1 MGVSGL
7 ADGFL
12 AGFGTMD
19 NYYRGKRAD
28 ERADKDI
35 SLREAAVEY
44 GKERDAVADK
54 RYDDET
60 NYKRE
65 RDAVG
70 DEQWNKTHALN
81 EMSTNATIANQ
92 RARLVLDQARYK
104 QDSELH
110 KLTMQQHQAKG
121 ILEGNQALFA
131 SGFDHFTNTGEITPE
146 LQALYKQNPDL
157 FKAGGLLGQYNYSNY
172 ADGKML
178 QQSRVAIGK
187 IDRLVNAWGSG
198 EIGALNN
205 APEPTGNIEADAKAH
220 QAWEAK
226 NKKSIEMLNDPEFIP
241 ALGSMFASEIQ
252 KGVGEKTADGRV
264 IVGKELDSI
273 VPHPNGLV
281 FNVKVKYD
289 NGQTDVKP
297 ITEGRSSDPKDPPKF
312 IDPKYLMEQVSGKA
326 NTYAVLTKA
335 AQNNMRQVGQN
346 HGFIEGVDKKGL
358 NTALDKIS
366 ESRSKALSALSRN
379 ESMSPEE
386 RAVELDRINKIHD
399 IEEQKARERFGASA
413 PASAGQQGAGQ
424 QGGGDAQSQ
433 LSRIYKGKQDLQPI
447 IDDALGLGVPAE
459 TVLGFLNEGK
469 SGEDAL
475 KREIKLKKATLP
487 TSSNIADGYGNAMT
501 NGYYAPNKPEG
512 GTKNNGQNNGLGPKP
527 DVVSKGGYVS
537 PAESLRVMGVNNP
550 NDVKPK
556 RGLIDVIN
564 DSTKD
569 VKWPDGY
576 SYGSQYS
583 LSSAR

>member
-35 SLREAAVEY
+35 SLREAAIQH
-44 GKERDAVADK
+44 GKERDAKADEWK
-54 RYDDET
+54 DKEWANKLERQQVDD
-60 NYKRE
+60 KQRE
-65 RDAVG
+65 QTR
-70 DEQWNKTHALN
+70 
-81 EMSTNATIANQ
+81 
-92 RARLVLDQARYK
+92 
-104 QDSELH
+104 QDSLRQWDIQNRNSAAHLGLAQAQSARAAELH

-178 QQSRVAIGK
+178 QQSRVAIGH
-187 IDRLVNAWGSG
+187 IDRLVNAWHSG

-205 APEPTGNIEADAKAH
+205 PPEPTSNIEADAKAK

-226 NKKSIEMLNDPEFIP
+226 NKKTIEMLNDPEFIP

-326 NTYAVLTKA
+326 NTYADLTKA

-346 HGFIEGVDKKGL
+346 LGVIEGVDKKGL

-379 ESMSPEE
+379 ESMSPEG
-386 RAVELDRINKIHD
+386 RAVESDRINQIHD
-399 IEEQKARERFGASA
+399 IEEQKARGRFGAND
-413 PASAGQQGAGQ
+413 ASASARQQGAGQ
-424 QGGGDAQSQ
+424 QGGGDALSQ
-433 LSRIYKGKQDLQPI
+433 LNSYVNANPENKPI
-447 IDDALGLGVPAE
+447 INDALRLRMPAE
-459 TVLGFLNEGK
+459 DVLKFINYGQEGINR
-469 SGEDAL
+469 L
-475 KREIKLKKATLP
+475 KQLLKTSTPP

-501 NGYYAPNKPEG
+501 NGVYAPNRQNEQGAGKRNLSLSEAQSAASNLDLRKPLDF
-512 GTKNNGQNNGLGPKP
+512 QQAQ
-527 DVVSKGGYVS
+527 KG
-537 PAESLRVMGVNNP
+537 SL
-550 NDVKPK
+550 NDVRFVGEFGVRKE
-556 RGLIDVIN
+556 
-564 DSTKD
+564 
-569 VKWPDGY
+569 W
-576 SYGSQYS
+576 
-583 LSSAR
+583 